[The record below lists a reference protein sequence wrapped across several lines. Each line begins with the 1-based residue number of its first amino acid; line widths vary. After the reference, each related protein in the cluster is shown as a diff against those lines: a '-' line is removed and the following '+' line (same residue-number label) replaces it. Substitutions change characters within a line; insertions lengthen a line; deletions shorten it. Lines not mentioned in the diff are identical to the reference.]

1 MSHPELHC
9 RNALLV
15 LVLAP
20 VLCFAQVDR
29 ASLNGTVT
37 DSTGKRLPGAHI
49 TAIQTATGLHRE
61 TVSSASGAYNI
72 PELPIGLYRVTCSAP
87 GFQQAIF
94 DNIEQTVGHTR
105 TLDITLA
112 VGAVTQRVNVFSLTP
127 QLDETTATLGAR
139 TESEQVNDLPLNGR
153 NWSTLTALVPGAVDT
168 GGSNQRSVRF
178 AGRGL
183 DDNNF
188 TYDGIDATNIVNQAQ
203 QSFVRLAIP
212 TNAIAEFRISTM
224 LFTAENGSTPGGQIA
239 VVSKS
244 GSNALHGGVFEFLR
258 NDFFDAREPIL
269 STRLPFRLNQFGG
282 ELGGRLV
289 RNRSFFFFTYEGLR
303 QTYGQPL
310 LGYVPTPAFGAQ
322 VAAANPALAPIIAAY
337 PTTGLTPV
345 AGNPNEDEFT
355 GSGRQLDH
363 ENSAMLRLDHHF
375 SAADTAYLRFNFDA
389 AYSDAPIA
397 EGGNYLND
405 RLLVTSRPVN
415 GELETLHIFSPKL
428 VNELKFG
435 FNRGNVYTKNQGVTG
450 IPYTIAVSGFTT
462 LAGNQFKIGVGNSFS
477 YIDNL
482 TMVRGA
488 HTLKFGVEVR
498 RIQLNQGNTPSGTV
512 SYASLANFLANAINS
527 ATYAA
532 QLPVNGLRKTEAY
545 SYAQDEWKFHPNLTL
560 NLGVR
565 YMFYNL
571 FHEVL
576 GKAIPFDFATC
587 GLDALGYPK
596 GFCGAGSSFGNPNTL
611 DIDQRISIAWAP
623 AAFGGKTVLR
633 SGFGIYHGDGQ
644 LDDQNFPISNEVGQY
659 SLSAKST
666 PGLSYPVTPFLNGP
680 GTVSARDDDRNRKDM
695 YVSQWGFSVQQ
706 ALSHDL
712 VGTLSYVG
720 SKGTFILTTSYT
732 NLIDP
737 ATGHR
742 PYTDSLNNFGQVTWR
757 GNTNSSSY
765 EGFVASLQRSF
776 VRGLLLAANYTWSH
790 EIDQDA
796 AGGGDSDNP
805 QNPACMSCERAS
817 GDYDVRHGL
826 NANVVYELPF
836 GPGRALLSQPGIAS
850 AVLGRWSLT
859 GIVAARTGIPV
870 NVTVDRSSSS
880 VVTGYT
886 SSQRPNLVPGVSL
899 TPPGGKTIYHWINP
913 AAFTA
918 VNNTGY
924 GNAPRNIARGPSL
937 WQIDLGLAKRIP
949 LNHRAQLLFRSEA
962 FNLFNRAQYGQP
974 QADWSTS
981 SFGRIVTTAN
991 TGTVGMGTP
1000 RQIQFAMR
1008 LEF

>member
-1 MSHPELHC
+1 MSHLAPHD
-9 RNALLV
+9 RRTLLF
-15 LVLAP
+15 LILAP

-37 DSTGKRLPGAHI
+37 DSTGKRLPRAHI
-49 TAIQTATGLHRE
+49 TAIQTTTGLHRE
-61 TVSSASGAYNI
+61 TFSSASGAYNI
-72 PELPIGLYRVTCSAP
+72 PELPIGFYRITCSAP
-87 GFQQAIF
+87 GFAKAVVE
-94 DNIEQTVGHTR
+94 NLELTVGRTR
-105 TLDITLA
+105 TQDITLA
-112 VGAVTQRVNVFSLTP
+112 VGAVTQQVNVFSLTP
-127 QLDETTATLGAR
+127 QLDETTATLAMR

-239 VVSKS
+239 VVSKT

-258 NDFFDAREPIL
+258 NDIFDAREPIL

-289 RNRSFFFFTYEGLR
+289 HDHSFFFITYEGLR

-310 LGYVPTPAFGAQ
+310 LGFVPAPAFGAQ
-322 VAAANPALAPIIAAY
+322 VASANPTLASIIAAY

-345 AGNPNEDEFT
+345 AGNPDEDEFT
-355 GSGRQLDH
+355 GSGRQQDH
-363 ENSAMLRLDHHF
+363 EDSAMLRLDHHF
-375 SAADTAYLRFNFDA
+375 SAADTIYMRFNFDA
-389 AYSDAPIA
+389 ASSDAPIA
-397 EGGNYLND
+397 ESGNYLND
-405 RLLVTSRPVN
+405 RQLVTSRPVN

-428 VNELKFG
+428 VNEMKFG
-435 FNRGNVYTKNQGVTG
+435 FNRGNVYTTNQGVTG

-498 RIQLNQGNTPSGTV
+498 RIQLNQGNTPSGSV
-512 SYASLANFLANAINS
+512 SYASPANFLLNAINS
-527 ATYAA
+527 ATYAQA
-532 QLPVNGLRKTEAY
+532 LPVNGLRKTEAY
-545 SYAQDEWKFHPNLTL
+545 SYAQDEWKFYPNFTL

-565 YMFYNL
+565 YTFYNL
-571 FHEVL
+571 FHEVRD
-576 GKAIPFDFATC
+576 KAIPFDFATC
-587 GLDALGYPK
+587 GAV
-596 GFCGAGSSFGNPNTL
+596 GFCGAGVSFGNTNTL
-611 DIDQRISIAWAP
+611 DIDPRISIAWAP
-623 AAFGGKTVLR
+623 AAFGGKTAFR

-666 PGLSYPVTPFLNGP
+666 PGLSFPVTPFLNGP
-680 GTVSARDDDRNRKDM
+680 GTVSARDGDRNRKDM

-706 ALSHDL
+706 ALTHDL

-720 SKGTFILTTSYT
+720 SKGTFLLTTSYT

-737 ATGHR
+737 STGLR
-742 PYTDSLNNFGQVTWR
+742 PYPAFGQVTWR
-757 GNTNSSSY
+757 GNTNSSTY

-805 QNPACMSCERAS
+805 QNPACMSCERAP
-817 GDYDVRHGL
+817 GDYDVSHVF
-826 NANVVYELPF
+826 NANAVYVLPF
-836 GPGRALLSQPGIAS
+836 GPARALLSQPGIAS
-850 AVLGRWSLT
+850 AVLSRWSLT
-859 GIVAARTGIPV
+859 GIVAARTGLPV
-870 NVTVDRSSSS
+870 NVTEDRSSSS
-880 VVTGYT
+880 VATGYT
-886 SSQRPNLVPGVSL
+886 TNQRPNLVPGVSL
-899 TPPGGKTIYHWINP
+899 TSPGGNTLNQWINP
-913 AAFTA
+913 AAFEA
-918 VNNTGY
+918 VTGSGY

-937 WQIDLGLAKRIP
+937 WQIDLGLAKCIP
-949 LNHRAQLLFRSEA
+949 LNKRAQLLFRSEA

-1000 RQIQFAMR
+1000 RQIQFALR